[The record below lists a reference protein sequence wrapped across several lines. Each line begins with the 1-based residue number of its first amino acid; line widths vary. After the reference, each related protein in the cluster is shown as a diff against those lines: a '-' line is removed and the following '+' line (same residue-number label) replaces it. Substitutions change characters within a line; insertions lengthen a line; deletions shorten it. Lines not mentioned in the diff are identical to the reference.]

1 MHHVDE
7 IIAKLRKL
15 DVYTETELEEIKFK
29 IVSFAFAACI
39 DSSVFKEVQDFSEKY
54 IAAMQARGVPGF

>member
-1 MHHVDE
+1 MHDVDE
-7 IIAKLRKL
+7 IIEKLRKL
-15 DVYTETELEEIKFK
+15 NVYTETELEEIKFN

-39 DSSVFKEVQDFSEKY
+39 DSSVREEVEQFSDKY